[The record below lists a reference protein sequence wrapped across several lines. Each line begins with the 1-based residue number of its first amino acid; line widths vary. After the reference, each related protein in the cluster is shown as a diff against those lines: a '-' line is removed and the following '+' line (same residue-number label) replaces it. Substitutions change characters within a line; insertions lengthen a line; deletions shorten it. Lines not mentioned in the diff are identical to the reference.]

1 MKTSNKILGIVALL
15 LFIGAGLAWQHSL
28 EIIHQ
33 YRWIVLEEP
42 IHLED
47 GFTLTH
53 PFTVD
58 VAAKYWIEVE
68 CHRTVSFD
76 IINQALTKEL
86 KAECLVTQGTTT
98 VVMGDSAHAFGSSG
112 STNAISIILVRF
124 DAHPHVAYN
133 LTLHIKGTLTSLAS
147 TRPEVKISVEGFV
160 YKEAYVRA
168 VLYAYSSL
176 GLAIVGAVCV
186 LMLMI
191 KMLAGHFR
199 RKKGNDA

>member
-1 MKTSNKILGIVALL
+1 MKTSNKILGIVTVL
-15 LFIGAGLAWQHSL
+15 LFIGAGLTWQHSL
-28 EIIHQ
+28 KIIHQ

-42 IHLED
+42 VHLED

-58 VAAKYWIEVE
+58 VAAKYWIEIE

-76 IINQALTKEL
+76 IIDQALTKDL

-112 STNAISIILVRF
+112 STDAVSIILVRF
-124 DAHPHVAYN
+124 DASPHTAYN
-133 LTLHIKGTLTSLAS
+133 LKLHIKGTLTSLAS
-147 TRPEVKISVEGFV
+147 TRPEVKISVEGIV

-168 VLYAYSSL
+168 VLYAYFSL
-176 GLAIVGAVCV
+176 GLGIIGAACAVV
-186 LMLMI
+186 LMIRILSSY
-191 KMLAGHFR
+191 LR